1 LVTAAALAKRA
12 LRCRSTRIA
21 RTMLPSDPP
30 RVLVVADGEE
40 SGRAA
45 AALLNGDLAAGV
57 RVCVRP
63 DHAAA
68 QTRAGRAEIVVLA
81 LPSLALIE
89 QGAPALREAGRDG
102 APILIALCD
111 AANAA
116 AAARLCRQGVIDDYV
131 QHFPTPVDEHR
142 LAMSVRLAA
151 RARTVTREVA
161 AAAAATAPAVAAGAE
176 RRRPVV
182 VVVEDDEALHAL
194 VAAMLAP
201 DVELIFESDGGAAF
215 DRIQAIAPDLVLM
228 DIMLPGRDG
237 VAITEQLKSSPAL
250 AAIPVVMLT
259 GEARFETLVRSM
271 QAGAADFIVKPF
283 TRDALVAK
291 LGKFLPAVV

>member
-1 LVTAAALAKRA
+1 MTLA
-12 LRCRSTRIA
+12 
-21 RTMLPSDPP
+21 DPP
-30 RVLVVADGEE
+30 RTLVVADGED
-40 SGRAA
+40 SARAA

-57 RVCVRP
+57 RVCVRS
-63 DHAAA
+63 DHAIA
-68 QTRAGRAEIVVLA
+68 QARAGRAEVIVLA

-89 QGAPALREAGRDG
+89 QIAPALREAGRDG
-102 APILIALCD
+102 APTLIALCD
-111 AANAA
+111 AANTA
-116 AAARLCRQGVIDDYV
+116 AAARLCRQGVIYDYV
-131 QHFPTPVDEHR
+131 QHFPAPVDEHR
-142 LAMSVRLAA
+142 LATSVRLAVHG
-151 RARTVTREVA
+151 RTVAREAAEPTA
-161 AAAAATAPAVAAGAE
+161 AAAPAAAAGAE

-182 VVVEDDEALHAL
+182 VVVEDDEALHEL

-201 DVELIFESDGGAAF
+201 DVDLVFESDGGAAF

-259 GEARFETLVRSM
+259 GEARFDTLVRSM

-291 LGKFLPAVV
+291 LGKFLPAVA

>member
-1 LVTAAALAKRA
+1 MTTA
-12 LRCRSTRIA
+12 
-21 RTMLPSDPP
+21 DPP

-40 SGRAA
+40 SGRTA

-68 QTRAGRAEIVVLA
+68 QARACRAEVIVLA
-81 LPSLALIE
+81 LPSLALVE
-89 QGAPALREAGRDG
+89 QGAPAIREAVAG
-102 APILIALCD
+102 AAAPPILIALCD
-111 AANAA
+111 AASVGS
-116 AAARLCRQGVIDDYV
+116 AARLCRQGVIDDYV
-131 QHFPTPVDEHR
+131 QHFPAPADADR
-142 LAMSVRLAA
+142 LATSVRFAA
-151 RARTVTREVA
+151 RGRTAARDAAVPAPA
-161 AAAAATAPAVAAGAE
+161 AAPGSPAAKAE

-182 VVVEDDEALHAL
+182 VVVEDDETLHAL
-194 VAAMLAP
+194 VTAMLAP
-201 DVELIFESDGGAAF
+201 DVELVFESDGAAAF
-215 DRIQAIAPDLVLM
+215 DRIHAIGPDLVLM

-237 VAITEQLKSSPAL
+237 VAITEQIKSSPAL

-259 GEARFETLVRSM
+259 GEARFDTLVRSM

-291 LGKFLPAVV
+291 LAKFLPAVV

>member
-1 LVTAAALAKRA
+1 MPPA
-12 LRCRSTRIA
+12 
-21 RTMLPSDPP
+21 DPT

-40 SGRAA
+40 SGRTA

-57 RVCVRP
+57 RICVRP

-68 QTRAGRAEIVVLA
+68 QARACRAEVIVLA
-81 LPSLALIE
+81 LPSLALVE
-89 QGAPALREAGRDG
+89 QEVPALRAAGAG
-102 APILIALCD
+102 VAPPPVLIALCD
-111 AANAA
+111 AASVGG
-116 AAARLCRQGVIDDYV
+116 AARLCRQGVIDDYV
-131 QHFPTPVDEHR
+131 QHFPAPADEHR
-142 LAMSVRLAA
+142 LATSVRLAA
-151 RARTVTREVA
+151 RARMASNADAAVPAAIAAPVA
-161 AAAAATAPAVAAGAE
+161 PDAVSE

-201 DVELIFESDGGAAF
+201 DVELVFERDGATAF
-215 DRIQAIAPDLVLM
+215 DRIHAIGPDLVLM

-237 VAITEQLKSSPAL
+237 VAITEQIKSSPAL
-250 AAIPVVMLT
+250 AAIPVVMLS

-283 TRDALVAK
+283 TRAALIAK
-291 LGKFLPAVV
+291 LGKFLPVVA